1 MAASRSLGTLTLDLI
16 AKIGGFEQGMDR
28 AARTSDRKGR
38 EISAAAR
45 KRAKETE
52 EAWANVG
59 TAIGAVFSSIAV
71 GAILIV
77 LAVTGQIGLWGW
89 IGIVPILTGTLR
101 WCPAYL
107 PFGLSTCKTR

>member
-1 MAASRSLGTLTLDLI
+1 MFTP
-16 AKIGGFEQGMDR
+16 
-28 AARTSDRKGR
+28 
-38 EISAAAR
+38 
-45 KRAKETE
+45 
-52 EAWANVG
+52 NVG
-59 TAIGAVFSSIAV
+59 SIDRILRIAV

-107 PFGLSTCKTR
+107 PFGLWTCKAR